1 VKAIPQEHTMDNSTA
16 ASPATRE
23 RPVRR
28 LGRRSLK
35 TLLTVHIIVSVGL
48 LGDSAGFLAVAI
60 RRATSDNPAIVEAS
74 HELLGMF
81 ALFFGIP
88 LSFLALLTGAALGL
102 GTRWG
107 VFRYPWVIAKLVLIV
122 SVIVVGATVLRPVL
136 AAGAQVDG
144 GALIAGA
151 AYDVLALTAATAL
164 GVFKPGRKL
173 GRRRTATVAT

>member
-1 VKAIPQEHTMDNSTA
+1 MND
-16 ASPATRE
+16 SPATPSATQE

-28 LGRRSLK
+28 RGLGRRSRLA
-35 TLLTVHIIVSVGL
+35 LLTVHIVVSVGL

-60 RRATSDNPAIVEAS
+60 RRATSDNPAVVEAS

-88 LSFLALLTGAALGL
+88 LSFLALITGAALGL

-107 VFRYPWVIAKLVLIV
+107 LFRYSWVIAKLVLII

-151 AYDVLALTAATAL
+151 AYDVVALTVATAL
-164 GVFKPGRKL
+164 GVFKPGKKL
-173 GRRRTATVAT
+173 RRRQQTSLAK